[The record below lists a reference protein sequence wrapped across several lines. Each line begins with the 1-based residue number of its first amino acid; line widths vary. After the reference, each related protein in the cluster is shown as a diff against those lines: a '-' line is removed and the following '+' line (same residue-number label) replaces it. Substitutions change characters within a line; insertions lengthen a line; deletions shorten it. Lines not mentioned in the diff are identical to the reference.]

1 MSTLIFAHILDLII
15 SIAFSIFHSGQ
26 GNQGILGAPSKQQ
39 LDTVFGTHK
48 DIDVMQILLEK
59 GTAQAGDGISGGT
72 GTFTNVSRGSAVIDS
87 KGKGLTGI

>member
-1 MSTLIFAHILDLII
+1 MSTVIFAHVLDLTII
-15 SIAFSIFHSGQ
+15 SVAFSIFHSGQ

-59 GTAQAGDGISGGT
+59 GTAQAGDGITGGT
-72 GTFTNVSRGSAVIDS
+72 YITNASRGSGVIDS